1 MTVLRDKGGFLSP
14 VIRLVPHDG
23 GLAVLKDFR
32 ARNPLTR
39 SMLGPLLVRREHAI
53 LRHLEG
59 IPGIPR
65 TFGTLDGR
73 ALLIEYIPGRTLGK
87 FKPGDLPD
95 SVFQDLEAT
104 LAAVHARGVVHLDLR
119 QKKNVLIADADRR
132 PHIIDFANAVR
143 VDGALRMLGAKLK
156 GVDRGGLIK
165 FKARF
170 FPHLL
175 TAADRAAL
183 KRQAS
188 LRKWWV
194 FSPHTVREKDVV
206 W

>member
-23 GLAVLKDFR
+23 GRAVLKDFR
-32 ARNPLTR
+32 ALNPVTR
-39 SMLGPLLVRREHAI
+39 GVLGPILVRREHAI
-53 LRHLEG
+53 LQRLAG

-65 TFGTLDGR
+65 TYGVVDGR
-73 ALLIEYIPGRTLGK
+73 ALLIEYVPGKTLGK
-87 FKPGDLPD
+87 FKPGELPD
-95 SVFQDLEAT
+95 SVYRDLEAT
-104 LAAVHARGVVHLDLR
+104 LDAVHERGVVHLDLR

-143 VDGALRMLGAKLK
+143 VDGALRVLRDRLK
-156 GVDRGGLIK
+156 GVDRGGLLK

-175 TAADRAAL
+175 TAPDRAAL

-188 LRKWWV
+188 LRKFWI
-194 FSPHTVREKDVV
+194 FSPHTVRERDVV

>member
-1 MTVLRDKGGFLSP
+1 
-14 VIRLVPHDG
+14 
-23 GLAVLKDFR
+23 
-32 ARNPLTR
+32 
-39 SMLGPLLVRREHAI
+39 
-53 LRHLEG
+53 
-59 IPGIPR
+59 
-65 TFGTLDGR
+65 
-73 ALLIEYIPGRTLGK
+73 
-87 FKPGDLPD
+87 
-95 SVFQDLEAT
+95 
-104 LAAVHARGVVHLDLR
+104 
-119 QKKNVLIADADRR
+119 
-132 PHIIDFANAVR
+132 
-143 VDGALRMLGAKLK
+143 MLGAKLK
-156 GVDRGGLIK
+156 GVDRGGLLK